1 MRLEMT
7 ELKRKPHRPP
17 DSLQTAAG
25 QDADARAVAAR
36 VARESYGK
44 LVAYLAAA
52 SRDVPGAEDALAEAF
67 ASALAVWPKQGVP
80 SNPEGWLAKAARRRL
95 IDAARRRR
103 TADKGS
109 EALELIDAELKEAA
123 DAQDGIPDRRLALM
137 FACAHPAIEESIRAP
152 LMLQTILGLDAAAIA
167 SAFLV
172 SPAAM
177 GQRLSRAKA
186 KIRLAGVPFKIPE
199 REDLPERLGV
209 ALEAIYAAFS
219 HGWAEA
225 FSDDPRGRNLAE
237 EAIWLGRVVVSLIPN
252 EPEAM
257 GLLAMMLYAHARR
270 EARRDDQGRYVP
282 LSEQKVERWDW
293 PAIEEAEGLLRTASA
308 LGAPAR
314 FQLEAAVQS
323 AHAARRLTGTT
334 DWEAIAVLYDALF
347 ALTGSPVVAVNR
359 AAAVAHA
366 HGAAAG
372 LELLD
377 EVGAQGGLAGFEP
390 YWVAR
395 ADLCAKLGDVVAAR
409 SAYGLAIGL
418 QTDPAAR
425 AFLIERLAAL
435 T

>member
-1 MRLEMT
+1 MT
-7 ELKRKPHRPP
+7 ELKTKPHGGP
-17 DSLQTAAG
+17 DSPQTPARR
-25 QDADARAVAAR
+25 DADARAVAAR

-52 SRDVPGAEDALAEAF
+52 SRDVPSAEDALADAF
-67 ASALAVWPKQGVP
+67 ASALAVWPNQGVP

-95 IDAARRRR
+95 IDVARRRR
-103 TADKGS
+103 SADRGS
-109 EALELIDAELKEAA
+109 ETLVLIDSELKEAA
-123 DAQDGIPDRRLALM
+123 AAPEGIPDRRLALM
-137 FACAHPAIEESIRAP
+137 FACAHPAIEEAIRAP

-237 EAIWLGRVVVSLIPN
+237 EAIWLGRVVMSLIPN

-257 GLLAMMLYAHARR
+257 GLLALMLYAHSRR
-270 EARRDDQGRYVP
+270 EARRDGQGRYVP
-282 LSEQKVERWDW
+282 LSEQEIERWDRA
-293 PAIEEAEGLLRTASA
+293 AIEEAEGLLHAASA
-308 LGAPAR
+308 MGAPAR

-347 ALTGSPVVAVNR
+347 TLTASPVVAVNR

-366 HGAAAG
+366 HGPEAG

-377 EVGAQGGLAGFEP
+377 EVGAKGGLAGFEP

-395 ADLCAKLGDVVAAR
+395 ADLCAKLGEVDAAR
-409 SAYGLAIGL
+409 SAYSLAIGL

-435 T
+435 A

>member
-1 MRLEMT
+1 MT
-7 ELKRKPHRPP
+7 ASETKTRIQPGPAMARRHE
-17 DSLQTAAG
+17 
-25 QDADARAVAAR
+25 ADARAAAAR

-44 LVAYLAAA
+44 LIAYLAAG
-52 SRDVPGAEDALAEAF
+52 SRDVPGAEDALADAF
-67 ASALAVWPKQGVP
+67 AAALAVWPAQGVP
-80 SNPEGWLAKAARRRL
+80 SNPEGWLATTARRRL

-103 TADKGS
+103 TA
-109 EALELIDAELKEAA
+109 EAASDALALIDADLKEAA
-123 DAQDGIPDRRLALM
+123 EAAVSIPDRRLALM
-137 FACAHPAIEESIRAP
+137 FACAHPAIEELVRAP

-177 GQRLSRAKA
+177 GQRLARAKA
-186 KIRLAGVPFKIPE
+186 KIRLAGVPFRIPE
-199 REDLPERLGV
+199 REELPQRLSV

-237 EAIWLGRVVVSLIPN
+237 EAIWLGRVVVSLAPD
-252 EPEAM
+252 EPEAI
-257 GLLAMMLYAHARR
+257 GLMALMLYAHARR
-270 EARRDDQGRYVP
+270 DARRDAKGRYVP
-282 LSEQKVERWDW
+282 LSEQDTGAWDQE
-293 PAIEEAEGLLRTASA
+293 AIGEAEALLRSAGA
-308 LGAPAR
+308 LGAPGR

-323 AHAARRLTGTT
+323 VHAARRLTGIT
-334 DWEAIAVLYDALF
+334 DWQAIAVLYDALF

-366 HGAAAG
+366 RGAAAG

-377 EVGAQGGLAGFEP
+377 QVGAQGGLDGFEP

-395 ADLCAKLGDVVAAR
+395 ADLCAKTGDVGEAR
-409 SAYGLAIGL
+409 RAYAQAIGL

-435 T
+435 A

>member
-1 MRLEMT
+1 MT
-7 ELKRKPHRPP
+7 QPKTKLRASPR
-17 DSLQTAAG
+17 SLSHGSSPTARHLG
-25 QDADARAVAAR
+25 DARAIAAQ

-52 SRDVPGAEDALAEAF
+52 SRDVPGAEDALADAF
-67 ASALAVWPKQGVP
+67 ASALAVWPSQGVP
-80 SNPEGWLAKAARRRL
+80 LNPEGWLAKAARRRL

-103 TADKGS
+103 TADRAS

-123 DAQDGIPDRRLALM
+123 DGDEAIPDRRLALM

-186 KIRLAGVPFKIPE
+186 KIRLAAVPFKIPE

-225 FSDDPRGRNLAE
+225 FTDDPHGRNLAE

-257 GLLAMMLYAHARR
+257 GLLALMLYAHSRR
-270 EARRDDQGRYVP
+270 EARRDALGRYVP
-282 LSEQKVERWDW
+282 LTDQAVERWDQ
-293 PAIEEAEGLLRTASA
+293 PAIAEAEGLLRAASA
-308 LGAPAR
+308 LGAPGR

-334 DWEAIAVLYDALF
+334 DWGAIAVLYDALF
-347 ALTGSPVVAVNR
+347 ALTVSPVVAVNR

-366 HGAAAG
+366 RGPAAG

-377 EVGAQGGLAGFEP
+377 DVGAKGGLAGFEP

-395 ADLCAKLGDVVAAR
+395 ADLCAKLGEVEAAR
-409 SAYGLAIGL
+409 NAYSLAIGL

-435 T
+435 A